1 MRRIVFSGRS
11 KFQLEQLLEYLE
23 IRFSLSTRD
32 KFIMNFYKIIDIIR
46 LNPDTFPLS
55 NRNKLRR
62 CVISKQ
68 TTLYYKYNAQEVRL
82 LSIFDTRQNPNKIK
96 KDIK

>member
-32 KFIMNFYKIIDIIR
+32 KFIANFYKIIETIR

-55 NRNKLRR
+55 SRNKTRR

-68 TTLYYKYNAQEVRL
+68 TTLYYKYNTQEVRL
-82 LSIFDTRQNPNKIK
+82 LSLFDTRQNPNKIK